1 MQETDEKFERVLA
14 RKDVLALAFGAMIG
28 WGWVVLA
35 GDWVRSAGSLGASL
49 AFLIGSIVIIL
60 IGLTYAE
67 LCAAMPV
74 VGGGYVYSYRA
85 LGITASFICTWSLI
99 LCYVSVVAF
108 EAVALPTV
116 VEYLA
121 PNYVQGFLWNIAG
134 WDVYATWV
142 LVGVI
147 GSIVITIANYVGVKT
162 TAVLQT
168 VLTAF
173 IGIVGI
179 MFMTGSLFNGDTV
192 NMQPLLT
199 GGTKGVFAVLIAV
212 PFMFVGFDIIPQTA
226 GEINMPAKAIG
237 KVLIVSVLMAAA
249 WYIFIIL
256 AVARGLTPVEMS
268 TTRLATA
275 DAMGVVFHTHWAAKL
290 MILAGI
296 GGILTSWNA
305 FFIGAS
311 HAIYAMADARM
322 LPAFLAKLHPKYKTP
337 TNAIFLIGTISI
349 IAPFF
354 GRQTL
359 VWLVDAGGFG
369 IILSF
374 IFVAWAF
381 LVLRKREPN
390 MVRPF
395 KVKYGTLVGYLA
407 VISSVALALLYMPF
421 SPSALVWPYE
431 WVILLGWMGLG
442 TVFYIHA
449 RMKFGKA
456 ISDKIMQDELA
467 KLNIPQ

>member
-35 GDWVRSAGSLGASL
+35 GDWVQTAGSLGASL
-49 AFLIGSIVIIL
+49 AFLIGSVVIIL

-116 VEYLA
+116 VEYLF
-121 PNYVQGFLWNIAG
+121 PSYVQGYMWNIAG

-142 LVGVI
+142 LVGVV
-147 GSIVITIANYVGVKT
+147 GSVVITIANYFGVKT

-168 VLTAF
+168 VLTLF
-173 IGIVGI
+173 IAIVGI
-179 MFMTGSLFNGDTV
+179 MFMTGSLFNGASV
-192 NMQPLLT
+192 NMQPLFV
-199 GGTKGVFAVLIAV
+199 GGSKGVFAVLIAV

-256 AVARGLTPVEMS
+256 AVARGLSPEAMS
-268 TTRLATA
+268 ATKLASA
-275 DAMGVVFHTHWAAKL
+275 DGMQAVFNSHWAGKL

-296 GGILTSWNA
+296 GGIITSWNA

-311 HAIYAMADARM
+311 HAIYAMANARM
-322 LPAFLAKLHPKYKTP
+322 LPGFLAKLHPKYKTP
-337 TNAIFLIGTISI
+337 TNAIFLISIISI

-421 SPSALVWPYE
+421 SPTALVWPYE

-442 TVFYIHA
+442 IVFYTYA
-449 RMKFGKA
+449 RIKFGKA
-456 ISDKIMQDELA
+456 TSDRIMQNELT
-467 KLNIPQ
+467 KLNN